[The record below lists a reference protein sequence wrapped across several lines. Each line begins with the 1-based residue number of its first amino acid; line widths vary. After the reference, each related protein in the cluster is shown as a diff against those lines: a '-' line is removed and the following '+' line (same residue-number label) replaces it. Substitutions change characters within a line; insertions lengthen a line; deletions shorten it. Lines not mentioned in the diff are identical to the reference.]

1 MASKGG
7 TVRKAII
14 CVSAIV
20 GLSMATYW
28 VVLAKAARG
37 QAVPPRVVEISA
49 KKYEF
54 TPNEIH
60 VRKGEHVEL
69 RVHSE
74 DATHGVKLD
83 LYPEGAADKSMPGLM
98 FDHPNENGKVKKG
111 VDQVVDFVAEE
122 PGTYDFKCAKFCGFG
137 HDKMKGKLIVDP

>member
-1 MASKGG
+1 MP
-7 TVRKAII
+7 KAII
-14 CVSAIV
+14 LVAGII

-28 VVLAKAARG
+28 VARAQSPG
-37 QAVPPRVVEISA
+37 SQAVPPRVVEISA

-83 LYPEGAADKSMPGLM
+83 LYPEGATDKSMPGLM

-111 VDQVVDFVAEE
+111 VDQLVDFVAEE
-122 PGTYDFKCAKFCGFG
+122 PGIYDFKCAKFCGFG

>member
-1 MASKGG
+1 MGG

-14 CVSAIV
+14 LMAATL
-20 GLSMATYW
+20 GLLMAAYW
-28 VVLAKAARG
+28 VVLAEGPGG
-37 QAVPPRVVEISA
+37 QTVPPRVIDISA

-60 VRKGEHVEL
+60 VHKGEHVEL

-83 LYPEGAADKSMPGLM
+83 LYPEGATDKSMPGLM
-98 FDHPNENGKVKKG
+98 FDQPGENGKVKKDI
-111 VDQVVDFVAEE
+111 DQVVDLVAEE

>member
-1 MASKGG
+1 M
-7 TVRKAII
+7 RKAVIL
-14 CVSAIV
+14 VAAVV
-20 GLSMATYW
+20 GLSMAVYW
-28 VVLAKAARG
+28 VVLAQGSGG
-37 QAVPPRVVEISA
+37 QAVPPRVIEISA

-54 TPNEIH
+54 SPNEIH

-83 LYPEGAADKSMPGLM
+83 VHPEGAADKSMPGLM
-98 FDHPNENGKVKKG
+98 FDQPDENGKVKKG
-111 VDQVVDFVAEE
+111 IDQVAAFVAEE

-137 HDKMKGKLIVDP
+137 HDKMKGRLIVDP